1 MKGTSGLQIII
12 KLTTAISAAA
22 SLIASFMLY
31 QVPRTQ
37 TQGKAL
43 FAVSVIAA
51 LLLVLEYVF
60 FGSTTKKYIAKTA
73 AMINKTEKEFLPD
86 SPKFTIQRLDFSEEL
101 RGENTRKTFYID
113 DPSDNEDQ
121 LVILS
126 FGKERVVV
134 NMALLEGNKISI
146 SKRPM
151 PLKLDSL
158 YAETE
163 TEYKDF
169 RYTPNL
175 KRPICII
182 DPETTEEIKPILYF
196 DEKTNEVK
204 GKCKLKPY
212 KSYFAFE
219 IREK

>member
-1 MKGTSGLQIII
+1 MDMWQGKHFSITDPKGVRTVI
-12 KLTTAISAAA
+12 
-22 SLIASFMLY
+22 Y
-31 QVPRTQ
+31 QV
-37 TQGKAL
+37 
-43 FAVSVIAA
+43 
-51 LLLVLEYVF
+51 
-60 FGSTTKKYIAKTA
+60 
-73 AMINKTEKEFLPD
+73 NKTEKEFLPD
-86 SPKFTIQRLDFSEEL
+86 SPKYTIQRLDFSEEL
-101 RGENTRKTFYID
+101 RGENIRKTFYVD
-113 DPSDNEDQ
+113 NPSENEDQ

-126 FGKERVVV
+126 FAKERVVV
-134 NMALLEGNKISI
+134 NMAILEENKISI
-146 SKRPM
+146 SKKPM

-158 YAETE
+158 YTETE

-182 DPETTEEIKPILYF
+182 DPENTEEVKPVLYF

-219 IREK
+219 IRDKKDY